1 MMRIRT
7 VKPQIILIACLVI
20 IHYLSAPSTREGESV
35 CAVCVLCALYVC
47 ALYVC
52 LLYVCL
58 SVCVLGNPPDTHKPL
73 FTQT

>member
-35 CAVCVLCALYVC
+35 CVLSMYCMCV
-47 ALYVC
+47 LYVC
-52 LLYVCL
+52 LLYVSV